1 MADPLTLALSV
12 GSSLFNAGAQRREN
26 SLNRKFQQAENQKA
40 RDYNTE
46 MWNKNNEYNTITNQ
60 MQRFQDAGVN
70 PHLAYQNGSPMNT
83 SNAPASSNASSMPAG
98 VAPRFETGQI
108 LQAMLMKSQIQ
119 NVEADTEKKKA
130 EASNIGQNTQNQ
142 FTINELTR
150 LDLENYNSKFLAE
163 QNLRLISYEAQKT
176 GIKLTE
182 ENIKKTTQ
190 EITNLATSNDKINQE
205 IKNLQSQ
212 FSLTQSEVQA
222 MLQLA
227 ALRKAQTLSTQCF
240 NAIN

>member
-12 GSSLFNAGAQRREN
+12 GSSLFNVVHKKEN
-26 SLNRKFQQAENQKA
+26 RLNREFQQAENQKA

-60 MQRFQDAGVN
+60 MQRFKDAGVN

-119 NVEADTEKKKA
+119 NVEADTEKKRA

-142 FTINELTR
+142 YTINELT
-150 LDLENYNSKFLAE
+150 S
-163 QNLRLISYEAQKT
+163 
-176 GIKLTE
+176 
-182 ENIKKTTQ
+182 
-190 EITNLATSNDKINQE
+190 
-205 IKNLQSQ
+205 
-212 FSLTQSEVQA
+212 
-222 MLQLA
+222 
-227 ALRKAQTLSTQCF
+227 
-240 NAIN
+240 